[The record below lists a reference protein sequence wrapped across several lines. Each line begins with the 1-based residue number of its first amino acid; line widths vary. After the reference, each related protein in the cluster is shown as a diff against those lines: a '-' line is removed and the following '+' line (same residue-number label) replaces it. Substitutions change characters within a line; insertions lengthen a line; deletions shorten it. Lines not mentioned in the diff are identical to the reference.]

1 MIGLKTLWTWCLL
14 YKSIFFWMCG
24 KVCMIKQNISTRYLS
39 YFLAPLLTHK
49 GGQLGTY
56 SPLYLQNCSVTHI
69 NGLRLQL
76 SPSTLTRKDS
86 SSTYSNTCCHALD
99 PGAEWVSRGETPLWL
114 WRLQPL
120 NISDNSEES
129 LRVKSRLWPFS
140 ESDLWSRFSLE
151 WWWWWWWWYR
161 RWLRMQVSWPV
172 TSTSK
177 LDTRLVTSISTA
189 KYITCSIVTRDMYKY
204 KYTCTSCK
212 RIVTC
217 DSISTEKYNM
227 CKYCGLWQ
235 VL

>member
-1 MIGLKTLWTWCLL
+1 MSVKQKHLLLNAWQCLFIKI
-14 YKSIFFWMCG
+14 KSLNSILILFSRPPPDPQRRSVGNIFPP
-24 KVCMIKQNISTRYLS
+24 LS
-39 YFLAPLLTHK
+39 AKLFCHPHK
-49 GGQLGTY
+49 W
-56 SPLYLQNCSVTHI
+56 THI
-69 NGLRLQL
+69 TTL
-76 SPSTLTRKDS
+76 SLCPDQERQQFNLFQFQ
-86 SSTYSNTCCHALD
+86 ALD
-99 PGAEWVSRGETPLWL
+99 PGGEWESRGETPLWL

-140 ESDLWSRFSLE
+140 ESDLGGRFSLE
-151 WWWWWWWWYR
+151 WWWWWYR

-177 LDTRLVTSISTA
+177 LDTRLVTSISTD